1 VNSSTCAF
9 KWRDTKLP
17 LHIRTHTMR
26 QFIPVIHGS
35 LDWIA
40 LEACS
45 LASLKPVTLP
55 HQRHREPAAAVEL
68 HPSAAKLYNYCRFNG
83 IPGKQLDS
91 VPEGASV
98 AEEAHVAVYL
108 QPITPVTGERHRA
121 RAPLLVDSPHSGR
134 IYPVDFEFY
143 PEFTK
148 LRRGEDAYVD
158 RLVAPALHSGATVI
172 AALFPRTYIDVNR
185 HENDIDVELLAS
197 PWPYPVR
204 PSEKTARGLGLL
216 RRYVI
221 PGEPVYAPGKRLTVE
236 QVHHRIV
243 SYFEPYLT
251 LVANAIDA
259 LHSEFG
265 VVYHLDVHSMK
276 SRGNAMTPDGA
287 GASRP
292 DVVVGDLRG
301 LACEP
306 EFTQFV
312 VQALEAEGLSVSVNK
327 PYAGAG
333 ILRRFGAPQDG
344 VHCLQIELNR
354 ALYLDEEQV
363 ECLSDGRFERLQ
375 SALARVFARVADW
388 TLKRAAEEMGKPISE
403 QATEADFVRRVL
415 PSVARRLRSSG
426 MRVSASLLE
435 PLLLGDAD
443 GGHESDPDSN
453 DSLDSDYEQE
463 PEISEKQSPKGLYC
477 IPS

>member
-1 VNSSTCAF
+1 
-9 KWRDTKLP
+9 
-17 LHIRTHTMR
+17 MR
-26 QFIPVIHGS
+26 PFVPVIHGS
-35 LDWIA
+35 MDWIT

-45 LASLKPVTLP
+45 LAAPKPVMLP
-55 HQRHREPAAAVEL
+55 HQQHSHLSERSRVVAERLNHVTGEITNGVATRHQHIEV
-68 HPSAAKLYNYCRFNG
+68 
-83 IPGKQLDS
+83 DS
-91 VPEGASV
+91 RAP

-108 QPITPVTGERHRA
+108 QPAVHSSNSSQRP
-121 RAPLLVDSPHSGR
+121 RAPLLLDSPHSGR
-134 IYPVDFEFY
+134 IYPADFEFY

-158 RLVAPALHSGATVI
+158 RLIAPALRSGASVI

-185 HENDIDVELLAS
+185 HENDIDVELLSS

-204 PSEKTARGLGLL
+204 PSEKSARGLGLL
-216 RRYVI
+216 RRYVV
-221 PGEPVYAPGKRLTVE
+221 PGEPVYAPGTRLSVE

-243 SYFEPYLT
+243 SYYEPYLT
-251 LVANAIDA
+251 LIANAIDI

-287 GASRP
+287 GTLRP

-301 LACEP
+301 AACEP
-306 EFTQFV
+306 DFTQFV
-312 VQALEAEGLSVSVNK
+312 VRALEAEGLSVSVNK

-333 ILRRFGAPQDG
+333 VLRRFGAPMDG

-354 ALYLDEEQV
+354 ALYLDEEKV
-363 ECLSDGRFERLQ
+363 ECHHDGRFERLQ
-375 SALARVFARVADW
+375 SALARVFDQVACW
-388 TLKRAAEEMGKPISE
+388 AVERAANTMAKPAS
-403 QATEADFVRRVL
+403 ADAREAELVDRVL

-453 DSLDSDYEQE
+453 DDLDDDYDAE
-463 PEISEKQSPKGLYC
+463 PEFTESLSFTGEFRSP
-477 IPS
+477 S

>member
-1 VNSSTCAF
+1 
-9 KWRDTKLP
+9 
-17 LHIRTHTMR
+17 MR
-26 QFIPVIHGS
+26 PFVPVIHGS
-35 LDWIA
+35 VDWIT

-45 LASLKPVTLP
+45 LATPKPAMLP
-55 HQRHREPAAAVEL
+55 HQQPGHLSERSRVLAERLNHATTEMQNGTAARHRPV
-68 HPSAAKLYNYCRFNG
+68 
-83 IPGKQLDS
+83 
-91 VPEGASV
+91 V
-98 AEEAHVAVYL
+98 AGDRTSTEEAHVAVYL
-108 QPITPVTGERHRA
+108 QPVVPSSGVKQRA
-121 RAPLLVDSPHSGR
+121 RVPLLLDSPHSGR
-134 IYPVDFEFY
+134 IYPADFEFY
-143 PEFTK
+143 PDFTR

-158 RLVAPALHSGATVI
+158 RLIAPALHCGATVV

-216 RRYVI
+216 RRYVV
-221 PGEPVYAPGKRLTVE
+221 PGEPVYAPGTRLSVE

-243 SYFEPYLT
+243 SYYEPYLT
-251 LVANAIDA
+251 LIANAIDI

-287 GASRP
+287 GTLRP

-301 LACEP
+301 SACEP
-306 EFTQFV
+306 DFTQFV
-312 VQALEAEGLSVSVNK
+312 VRALEEEGLSVSVNK

-333 ILRRFGAPQDG
+333 ILRRFSAPMDG

-354 ALYLDEEQV
+354 ALYLDEDKV
-363 ECLSDGRFERLQ
+363 ECYQDGRFERLQ
-375 SALARVFARVADW
+375 GALARVFARVAAW
-388 TLKRAAEEMGKPISE
+388 TLERAASTMAEPVSEIS
-403 QATEADFVRRVL
+403 QKAQLVDRVL

-453 DSLDSDYEQE
+453 DDPDDDFGSE
-463 PEISEKQSPKGLYC
+463 PEFTESLSFTGEFRSP
-477 IPS
+477 S